1 MGRVAKNF
9 SNRKEKIKEIPE
21 EVTEDLNENEE
32 VFEEGVE
39 EESLEPSE
47 DVVTKEVT
55 NINEDGIVE
64 HTLKIT
70 PAPNTE
76 AVVVDTGTKFSE
88 LSDHKVN
95 FVDFY
100 QDTRTFLAK
109 ANSTKFILITF
120 LMVTIPFLLVYD
132 YISADVYKDMIV
144 LLAISYLGVDVY
156 EKKSMIKK

>member
-1 MGRVAKNF
+1 MAKV
-9 SNRKEKIKEIPE
+9 IKKFANKNERLEETEIPI
-21 EVTEDLNENEE
+21 
-32 VFEEGVE
+32 EEGIEEYEDIPSIPESDVE
-39 EESLEPSE
+39 SSV
-47 DVVTKEVT
+47 DDIVTKEVSSIT
-55 NINEDGIVE
+55 DEGREE

-70 PAPNTE
+70 PSPNTE

-120 LMVTIPFLLVYD
+120 LMITIPFLLVYD
-132 YISADVYKDMIV
+132 YISADVYKDMII

>member
-1 MGRVAKNF
+1 MGRVVKNF
-9 SNRKEKIKEIPE
+9 SNRNEKIKEIPE
-21 EVTEDLNENEE
+21 EVTESLDENEE
-32 VFEEGVE
+32 VFEE
-39 EESLEPSE
+39 ESSEPSE
-47 DVVTKEVT
+47 DIVTKEVSNVT
-55 NINEDGIVE
+55 DEGREE

-70 PAPNTE
+70 PSPNTE
-76 AVVVDTGTKFSE
+76 TVVVDTGTKFSE

-120 LMVTIPFLLVYD
+120 LMITIPFLLVYN